1 MRPFL
6 RAYLAGIAL
15 PTMVIP
21 AVIVALALSHAGGRD
36 ANLERV
42 VIVPVGLAP
51 NAWGLWNMFYL
62 RLRRS
67 REVPIGLFGAALVLL
82 LAPAGYWVQT
92 ALGQMVWTRDLFLI
106 GFPAALALYY
116 LAWKHLV
123 ARLNDLLGIG

>member
-1 MRPFL
+1 MHPFL

-21 AVIVALALSHAGGRD
+21 VVIAGLALSNAGGGD
-36 ANLERV
+36 ANIERV
-42 VIVPVGLAP
+42 VIFPVGLAP
-51 NAWGLWNMFYL
+51 NAWGLWNMFHL

-82 LAPAGYWVQT
+82 LAPAGYAVQT
-92 ALGQMVWTRDLFLI
+92 GLGQMVWTRDLFVI